1 MPQSPPRV
9 VISLTG
15 KAVCAARRV
24 NCISGFA
31 FCACDVFFLSTVCCS
46 DLMFLFDVSA
56 PSVCCG
62 FQTCVTRIF
71 CICMCIY
78 FLAHDEHIQNYL
90 SCEDALCVCRVGW
103 CWRARARAVHAHLNQ
118 GRQGHARAEPEGAC
132 PVCVTWHVM
141 LCVCC
146 TMQPLRYSR
155 V

>member
-31 FCACDVFFLSTVCCS
+31 FCACDVLARFAAPTSCFCLMTQPLLFVAGFRPASQVYFVFVCVFIFLRMTNT
-46 DLMFLFDVSA
+46 FK
-56 PSVCCG
+56 
-62 FQTCVTRIF
+62 I
-71 CICMCIY
+71 IY
-78 FLAHDEHIQNYL
+78 RARMR
-90 SCEDALCVCRVGW
+90 CVCVRRVGW

-132 PVCVTWHVM
+132 PVRVIWHVM
-141 LCVCC
+141 LCVRCC